1 MVTYELP
8 NGEKRVMAVWLRD
21 YDAELFLT
29 HDRDIMYSIYD
40 GSSWSAPS
48 ILAENISCKE
58 NIAISHTDG
67 YIAIA
72 YNMNTLKAVQ
82 PAPYNMSEGERYE
95 GTDFFVDTTVTVA
108 YIRTFDIS
116 TGIWD
121 DDHIMLTKF
130 TEFEHLEINNK
141 MITLSAHGDYFIVSW
156 SANGTIVYKTF
167 KPSEPYNNI
176 VKLTESGTNT
186 NSISLS
192 HTSDFTILSWTV
204 TETNAFGYYYAIM
217 ESDSTQFGFPVFVEK
232 QASDPKR
239 LDTYAKT
246 TLVSLPGEADPYFL
260 RMYTER
266 DIIEDPLNNKTS
278 FGTARIRYDLAR
290 LGAVIEPVSAEIDIN
305 NNFTTT
311 IVIQNNGVVTLAQDK
326 QAVRVF
332 TGNNL
337 GRSNATRELAFQLL
351 PQMFSG
357 ASVTVSCNAQPD
369 NEFEGYIWVETID
382 IVSNEVL
389 NSKRTTLFAPVIRDV
404 SVSASTVSS
413 GNIKVSVT
421 VANLFPYQSGA
432 VTIPIT
438 VLGML
443 NYKLTQ
449 FQTTTATI
457 GWKEFTVVSLEV
469 TSSLLASDLI
479 VRAGDGTTDFQ
490 TVISPNVVQ
499 SSQMTYTLP
508 PPNLLL
514 TDPELVEILDP
525 FVGTLTLRV
534 TVQNLS
540 PVPMRDVPLGVFLKS
555 ADFLAQDDPAID
567 KSIAMTQIPY
577 FPGMA
582 KLPVLLS
589 IPWTFAYTG
598 AITTMVFVNPYQ
610 ALTEVNYQ
618 DNVLVKE
625 IDVYPRYK
633 LALSTSSMALNE
645 DEGTFSFYLL
655 NHGDSVSEVNVS
667 VFHQPLPDTESYV
680 LLGQV
685 TFTNITA
692 QGCQLG
698 VLPGLQEFFTSFE
711 YSYLSRFMLE
721 IPEFFSGSASPSYYT
736 VESSE
741 ASTRELSPI
750 CNITLNSSPSV
761 VPIQN
766 ITVRLG
772 DELAVPVGATAVD
785 TQFTLSYEST
795 SVPAFATFDVVDTLS
810 ARFQFAPTNS
820 HFTSVPT
827 SGIVTY
833 SAGVGLVDE
842 GVIYSEAS
850 FLVSVVCPYVDSL
863 DTADL
868 ITTTEG
874 GKVTIYGKNFGT
886 NTEDLRVN
894 FGQFACTNITIVQD
908 EKVISCNV
916 QPGTGSNVPLSL
928 FVRNG
933 RNVDTSNTAIT
944 YGMLFKLTMP

>member
-1 MVTYELP
+1 MVSYTLA

-29 HDRDIMYSIYD
+29 HDRDIMYSVYD

-48 ILAENISCKE
+48 ILAANISCKE
-58 NIAISHTDG
+58 NIAISQTDG
-67 YIAIA
+67 YVAIA
-72 YNMNTLKAVQ
+72 YNANTLRAVQ
-82 PAPYNMSEGERYE
+82 PAPYNISEGERYQ
-95 GTDFFVDTTVTVA
+95 GTDFFVDTTVTTA

-116 TGIWD
+116 TGVWD
-121 DDHIMLTKF
+121 DEHILLTKY
-130 TEFEHLEINNK
+130 TEFEQLEINNK
-141 MITLSAHGDYFIVSW
+141 MITLSAHGSYFVVSW

-167 KPSEPYNNI
+167 KPTEPYNNL

-204 TETNAFGYYYAIM
+204 TETSAFGYYYAIM

-232 QASDPKR
+232 PASNPKR

-266 DIIEDPLNNKTS
+266 DIKEDPLNNKTS
-278 FGTARIRYDLAR
+278 FGTARLRYDLAR

-311 IVIQNNGVVTLAQDK
+311 IVVQNNGVVTLPQDK

-337 GRSNATRELAFQLL
+337 GRSNATRELAYQSL
-351 PQMFSG
+351 PQLFSG
-357 ASVTVSCNAQPD
+357 ASVTISCHAHPD
-369 NEFEGYIWVETID
+369 SNFEGYIWVETINID
-382 IVSNEVL
+382 SNEVL
-389 NSKRTTLFAPVIRDV
+389 TSKRTTLFAPVIRAI
-404 SVSASTVSS
+404 SVSASTISS
-413 GNIKVSVT
+413 GNVKVSVT

-457 GWKEFTVVSLEV
+457 GWKELTVVPLEV

-479 VRAGDGTTDFQ
+479 VRAGDGSTDFQ

-499 SSQMTYTLP
+499 TSQMTYSLP

-514 TDPELVEILDP
+514 TDPELVEVLDP

-555 ADFLAQDDPAID
+555 ADFLAQNDPAMD

-582 KLPVLLS
+582 KLPLLLS

-598 AITTMVFVNPYQ
+598 SITTMIFVNPYQ
-610 ALTEVNYQ
+610 TLAEINYQ
-618 DNVLVKE
+618 DNVLFKE

-633 LALSTSSMALNE
+633 LALSSSSMALNE
-645 DEGTFSFYLL
+645 AEGTFSFYLL
-655 NHGDSVSEVNVS
+655 NHGDAVSEVNVS
-667 VFHQPLPDTESYV
+667 VFHQPLPDTASYE

-698 VLPGLQEFFTSFE
+698 ELSGLQQFFTSFD

-721 IPEFFSGSASPSYYT
+721 IPEYFSGSTTPSYFT

-750 CNITLNSSPSV
+750 CNITLNSSPTV

-772 DELAVPVGATAVD
+772 DELSVPIGATAVD
-785 TQFTLSYEST
+785 SQFTLLYDTT

-820 HFTSVPT
+820 HLTAVPA
-827 SGIVTY
+827 SGVVTY
-833 SAGVGLVDE
+833 SAGVGLVD
-842 GVIYSEAS
+842 GGIMYSEAS
-850 FLVSVVCPYVDSL
+850 FLVSVVCPYVDNIDS
-863 DTADL
+863 ADL

-874 GKVTIYGKNFGT
+874 GKVTIYGKNFGK
-886 NTEDLRVN
+886 NTADLRVN
-894 FGQFACTNITIVQD
+894 FGTYACTNITLVQD
-908 EKVISCNV
+908 ETVISCNV
-916 QPGTGSNVPLSL
+916 QPGTGSDVPLSL

-933 RNVDTSNTAIT
+933 KNVDSSNVAIT
-944 YGMLFKLTMP
+944 FGKQPN